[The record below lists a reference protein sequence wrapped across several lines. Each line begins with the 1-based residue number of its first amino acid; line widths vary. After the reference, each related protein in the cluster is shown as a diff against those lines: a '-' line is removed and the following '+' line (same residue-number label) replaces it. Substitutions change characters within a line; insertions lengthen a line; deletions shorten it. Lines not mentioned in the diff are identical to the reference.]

1 MKFIIE
7 VQRKVEDE
15 VVKLILERT
24 DLTQREIAKMVGVSL
39 AYVQSVAKRRRVQRP
54 RGTKSPAWKLKQQAG
69 S

>member
-15 VVKLILERT
+15 VVRLILERT
-24 DLTQREIAKMVGVSL
+24 DLTQREIAKMLGVSL

-54 RGTKSPAWKLKQQAG
+54 RGTGSPAWKLKQKA